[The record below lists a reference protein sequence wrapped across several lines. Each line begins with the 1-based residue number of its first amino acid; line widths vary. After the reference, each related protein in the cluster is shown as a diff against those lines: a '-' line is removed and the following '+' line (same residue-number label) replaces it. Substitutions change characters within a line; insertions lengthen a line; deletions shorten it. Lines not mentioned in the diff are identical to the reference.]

1 MISEAKRGGQN
12 TVARNVGEASAVIAS
27 IAPTQVGDPASRSD
41 GPFAMRIRRL
51 GLSRMAERFVNAMIV
66 SYGETQLRGS
76 AGRLGNGIIVVEDNK
91 LPSMD
96 TPSLWGQPALDGVD
110 VSGGGNMARGPKNR
124 VRGYQVTLAKTGV
137 LSDRDVQF
145 SVRNGVRGG
154 GGEIRGGGSGVIRGK
169 IGPWA
174 GFQGKFDVSEGFSG
188 LARRISDLLEVL

>member
-1 MISEAKRGGQN
+1 
-12 TVARNVGEASAVIAS
+12 
-27 IAPTQVGDPASRSD
+27 
-41 GPFAMRIRRL
+41 
-51 GLSRMAERFVNAMIV
+51 MAERFVNVMIV
-66 SYGETQLRGS
+66 SYGETWLWGY
-76 AGRLGNGIIVVEDNK
+76 AGRLGNGISVVEDNK

-154 GGEIRGGGSGVIRGK
+154 G
-169 IGPWA
+169 
-174 GFQGKFDVSEGFSG
+174 QN
-188 LARRISDLLEVL
+188 